1 MNKPTWAAETHLG
14 LHRQINEDRYAV
26 FSCPLGEVFVVCDGM
41 GGHEAGEVA
50 ATLAIQTIQAVLS
63 QAGTEERP
71 DYWLRRSLHAAH
83 LTIQQAPAQG
93 IGSSHMGTTAVV
105 LLLTPHGEAWWAHV
119 GDSRLYLYRQGQ
131 LQTLTRD
138 HSLVAWYVEAGFITP
153 AQAYRHPESNQLLLS
168 LGGGKDIFLAE
179 ASPVPLKVQAGDS
192 FLLCSDGLSGY
203 VPEETIAQI
212 LGKAQPLPEKVK
224 ALIQAAL
231 NEGGYDNVTA
241 ILVAPELKAA
251 PSPRE
256 RVPYLVGLGLLITGV
271 ALLAGM
277 GGFYLAEKRSEAP
290 PPAHADSTRAQTQTS
305 ADSLRPDTSKRDSAA
320 PAPPTPAKN

>member
-63 QAGTEERP
+63 QAGAGERP

-105 LLLTPHGEAWWAHV
+105 LLLNPHGEAWWAHV

-290 PPAHADSTRAQTQTS
+290 PPAHADSIRAQTQTS
-305 ADSLRPDTSKRDSAA
+305 ADSLRPDTSNRDSAA